1 MSSLLQEKLNRLLA
15 DAEGIIFDF
24 DGLLADSEPYH
35 YRAYN
40 EVFER
45 YGHSLDKDEYWVE
58 WTSKGKG
65 IAGEIERH
73 DLDLGV
79 DPIDLRKQKF
89 EAYSRFCES
98 GEIKLFADAIRLVE
112 LLAGTKKLAIASG
125 SWGHDIRA
133 ILRNADAE
141 SHFPT
146 ILGKEAATKEKPH
159 PDIFLNAAEA
169 IKLPPQKCLV
179 LEDALK
185 GLSAASQAGIPCI
198 IVRNQL
204 NQNIDFSAADLLVP
218 SLAELVSLLA
228 HSVRGNRATPG
239 GNKS

>member
-1 MSSLLQEKLNRLLA
+1 MPSPLLEKLNHLLVS
-15 DAEGIIFDF
+15 AEGIIFDF

-45 YGHSLDKDEYWVE
+45 YGHSLDPDEYWVE

-73 DLDLGV
+73 NLNLGI
-79 DPIDLRKQKF
+79 DPVELRQQKF
-89 EAYSRFCES
+89 AVYSRFCES
-98 GEIKLFADAIRLVE
+98 GEIKLFADAVRLVE
-112 LLAGTKKLAIASG
+112 LLAGKRKLAIASG

-133 ILRNADAE
+133 ILKNANAE

-146 ILGKEAATKEKPH
+146 ILGKESATKEKPH
-159 PDIFLNAAEA
+159 PEIFLNAAKA
-169 IKLPPQKCLV
+169 LNLLPEKCLV

-198 IVRNQL
+198 IIRNQL
-204 NQNIDFSAADLLVP
+204 NQNIDFSDADLLAP
-218 SLAELVSLLA
+218 SLAELVSLLN
-228 HSVRGNRATPG
+228 SSP
-239 GNKS
+239 